1 MTMQRKFAD
10 RWKGLSSSHPS
21 SQTSI
26 PTQIKVL
33 PCLEEA
39 FTYIQSIGSEVEDK
53 SEKNDER
60 KVRVFITGSIHL
72 VGRALSLLE
81 GGDAS

>member
-1 MTMQRKFAD
+1 MTMQLKFAE
-10 RWKGLSSSHPS
+10 RWQELSSP
-21 SQTSI
+21 QKPLRTPM

-33 PCLEEA
+33 PSLEEA
-39 FTYIQSIGSEVEDK
+39 FTYIERIGYVDDTAETGDK
-53 SEKNDER
+53 G

-81 GGDAS
+81 GVEAL